1 MVNLK
6 IMNDSLKNIQSH
18 KIPPLGGGGAS
29 ISEKILSHK
38 AGYQV
43 KAGDLCIVPV
53 DGCMAT
59 DTTAPL
65 AIKAFKEMGG
75 EKLFDAHKFHL
86 IIDHAAPA
94 PNERIANLHNL
105 MRQFAKEY
113 GCSLYDIGSGICH
126 QVMVDN
132 NKVKPGD
139 IFMGADSHTPTYGAL
154 NAFACGV
161 GSTDLAAVMLTG
173 KIWLKVPTSI
183 RVNINGTIQNGVS
196 AKDIVLEV
204 VKQLTIS
211 GATYQAVEYHG
222 EVVEKMTLSQ
232 RMVLCNMVA
241 EMGAKTGLCTP
252 KGLSK
257 NDFADGSVFYD
268 ADEHALYS
276 KILNIDASIIN
287 SKIAIPNSPDNVVDT
302 ATCKGIKIN
311 YAFIGTCTNGRLDD
325 LQEAAKVLKG
335 KKIAAGVRMV
345 VAPASRLT
353 LIEALKDGTIQTL
366 IEAGATIIN
375 SGCGPCVGSHEGVPG
390 DDEVVISTA
399 NRNFKGRMGNPNAKI
414 YLASPHTVALSALY
428 GEITND

>member
-1 MVNLK
+1 MPQT
-6 IMNDSLKNIQSH
+6 I
-18 KIPPLGGGGAS
+18 A
-29 ISEKILSHK
+29 EKILSKH
-38 AGYQV
+38 AGKKVY
-43 KAGDLCIVPV
+43 AGELCIVPV

-75 EKLFDAHKFHL
+75 TQLADKNKFHL

-94 PNERIANLHNL
+94 PNERIANLHTL
-105 MRQFAKEY
+105 MRNFAKEY

-132 NKVKPGD
+132 QKVKPGD

-173 KIWLKVPTSI
+173 KIWLKVPQSI
-183 RVNINGTIQNGVS
+183 KVILHGKKLQPGVS
-196 AKDIVLEV
+196 GKDLVLEV

-211 GATYQAVEYHG
+211 GATYQSVEYHG
-222 EVVEKMTLSQ
+222 EAVEQLSLSQ

-241 EMGAKTGLCTP
+241 EMGAKTGIVSP
-252 KGLSK
+252 KGLQLPYAF
-257 NDFADGSVFYD
+257 DPID
-268 ADEHALYS
+268 ADDDALYS
-276 KILNIDASIIN
+276 RIIDIDAAAIQP
-287 SKIAIPNSPDNVVDT
+287 KIAIPNSPDDVHDVQKYVGT
-302 ATCKGIKIN
+302 KIN

-325 LQEAAKVLKG
+325 LQAAAKILKG
-335 KKIAAGVRMV
+335 QKIAEGVRMV
-345 VAPASRLT
+345 IAPASKQV
-353 LIEALKDGTIQTL
+353 LIDALQDGTIQTL

-390 DDEVVISTA
+390 DGEIVISAA
-399 NRNFKGRMGNPNAKI
+399 NRNFKGRMGNPNASI
-414 YLASPHTVALSALY
+414 YLASPATVAMSALY
-428 GEITND
+428 GQITNP